1 MRRAY
6 PTGYDS
12 TIGGVKWNDGSL
24 LMNSNVRRAEKVG
37 MDDPKLS
44 SKAVQSIADRFGVP
58 WMINHEANK
67 EGR

>member
-1 MRRAY
+1 
-6 PTGYDS
+6 
-12 TIGGVKWNDGSL
+12 
-24 LMNSNVRRAEKVG
+24 MNSNVRRAEKVG